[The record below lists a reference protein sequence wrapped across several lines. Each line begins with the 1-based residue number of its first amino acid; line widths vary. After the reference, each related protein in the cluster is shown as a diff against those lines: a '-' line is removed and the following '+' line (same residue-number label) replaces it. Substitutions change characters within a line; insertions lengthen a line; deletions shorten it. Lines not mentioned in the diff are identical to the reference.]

1 MTGLHRTENARHGIT
16 RRGFFKATAVSVP
29 AAAAMVSI
37 LSGCTNSSQESVDS
51 DPVVVDEDS
60 AVSVTD
66 SYTYVDS
73 TYAAA
78 HEWSLPLGNVLHPGE
93 GTWIPVTTAGAS
105 ASPMVKGSAL
115 SLASGTL
122 SEVVPES
129 ITSSSTAVIYDARC
143 SDSVYAWLELDL
155 VTRDWWLYAS
165 SFSDGALTGETKTLW
180 QGTSDYDPAPFAC
193 SGAKVIWQVQPS
205 TSGAKTS
212 ENSYCYVWTSGAG
225 DATAAVESP
234 GRFATKPSV
243 SNGYVVVSPR
253 VHADEG
259 VYYGITAYTLD
270 DDLSTRVDQLV
281 MPKSVKPFRAS
292 YVGGRFLVSVE
303 ASYSSGGLLGQMGTY
318 IGTESAGFVKLDREP
333 SEGGCGKG
341 SVFVI
346 KSRSSYF
353 VIDTDAQTYT
363 GISSVDRT
371 VDYGEYPA
379 RDGECTTFVTFSTV
393 KDATTGYPATV
404 TVRTFGL

>member
-1 MTGLHRTENARHGIT
+1 
-16 RRGFFKATAVSVP
+16 
-29 AAAAMVSI
+29 
-37 LSGCTNSSQESVDS
+37 
-51 DPVVVDEDS
+51 
-60 AVSVTD
+60 
-66 SYTYVDS
+66 
-73 TYAAA
+73 
-78 HEWSLPLGNVLHPGE
+78 
-93 GTWIPVTTAGAS
+93 
-105 ASPMVKGSAL
+105 MVKGSAL

-281 MPKSVKPFRAS
+281 MPVVPPTRPRRPRKPIDAS
-292 YVGGRFLVSVE
+292 SAKRRTSATVDMTSCCAPTLSTRGRRR
-303 ASYSSGGLLGQMGTY
+303 SGGY
-318 IGTESAGFVKLDREP
+318 CWA
-333 SEGGCGKG
+333 
-341 SVFVI
+341 
-346 KSRSSYF
+346 
-353 VIDTDAQTYT
+353 
-363 GISSVDRT
+363 
-371 VDYGEYPA
+371 
-379 RDGECTTFVTFSTV
+379 
-393 KDATTGYPATV
+393 
-404 TVRTFGL
+404 

>member
-1 MTGLHRTENARHGIT
+1 MAAPHLT
-16 RRGFFKATAVSVP
+16 RRGFFKAAVASVP
-29 AAAAMVSI
+29 VAAAAVTI
-37 LSGCTNSSQESVDS
+37 LSGCTHSSSDS
-51 DPVVVDEDS
+51 TDSEPVVVEDDS
-60 AVSVTD
+60 ATSVTD

-73 TYAAA
+73 TYAAT

-93 GTWIPVTTAGAS
+93 GTWIPVATAGAS

-122 SEVVPES
+122 AEVVPET
-129 ITSSSTAVIYDARC
+129 ITSSTTAVIYDVRC
-143 SDSVYAWLELDL
+143 SDSVYAWVELDI

-165 SFSDGALTGETKTLW
+165 AFSNGALTGDTKTLW
-180 QGTSDYDPAPFAC
+180 QASSDYDPAPFAC
-193 SGAKVIWQVQPS
+193 SGTKVVWQVQPS
-205 TSGAKTS
+205 SSGSKTTEHS
-212 ENSYCYVWTSGAG
+212 FCYVWTTGAG

-243 SNGYVVVSPR
+243 SDGYVVLTPR
-253 VHADEG
+253 VHADQG

-270 DDLSTRVDQLV
+270 DNLATKAAQLV
-281 MPKSVKPFRAS
+281 MPSTVKPFRAS

-303 ASYSSGGLLGQMGTY
+303 ASYSSGGLLGKMGTY
-318 IGTESAGFVKLDREP
+318 IGTESEGFVKLDREP

-341 SVFVI
+341 NVFVI

-353 VIDTDAQTYT
+353 VIDLDAQTYT
-363 GISSVDRT
+363 GISSVDRA

-379 RDGECTTFVTFSTV
+379 REGACSSFVTFSTV
-393 KDATTGYPATV
+393 KDATTGYPASV
-404 TVRTFGL
+404 TVRTFDL